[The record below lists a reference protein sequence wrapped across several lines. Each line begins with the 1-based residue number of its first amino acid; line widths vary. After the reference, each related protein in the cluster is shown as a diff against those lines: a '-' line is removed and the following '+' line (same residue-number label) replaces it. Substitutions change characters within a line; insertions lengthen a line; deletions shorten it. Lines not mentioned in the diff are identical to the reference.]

1 MLKKALVV
9 ILILATVLSTN
20 AVPVSADPLPGYSS
34 ILSMANN
41 MYVCADNYG
50 NDPLIANRS
59 SASDW
64 EAFKVIRN
72 SDGTVSFLSQ
82 ISNKYVSAD
91 LNIGGKL
98 IADRTAIDT
107 WEKFRI
113 VELGDGTVALQA
125 LANNMY
131 VCADLDQGAV
141 LYANRS
147 SVGGAWEAF
156 KITEFT
162 GSPPASGYTT
172 LVWSD
177 EFNGS
182 SLDTSNWTCETGTG
196 SGGWGNNELQYY
208 TSRPENI
215 RVTGGNLVITARRES
230 YGGMNYTSARI
241 KTQDKRTWTYGRVE
255 ARIKIPTGKGLWP
268 AFWMLGNN
276 ITQVSWPYCGEIDIM
291 EHVNNESVTHGTIH
305 WSDHNGNYAY
315 YGGPTSWN
323 LDFSQYH
330 VYAIEWSP
338 SSIKWFVDG
347 NQFWEANI
355 ANSINGTDEFHRPFF
370 ILLNLAV
377 GGNWPG
383 SPDGSTPF
391 PAEML
396 VDYVR
401 VYQ

>member
-1 MLKKALVV
+1 MLRRFLVS
-9 ILILATVLSTN
+9 ILILLLVFSTWSLP
-20 AVPVSADPLPGYSS
+20 AVAEPIAGYSS
-34 ILSMANN
+34 ILAMANN
-41 MYVCADNYG
+41 QYVCAEDYG
-50 NDPLIANRS
+50 NGPLVANRS

-64 EAFKVIRN
+64 ESFKVIYN

-82 ISNKYVSAD
+82 ISNKYVCAD
-91 LNIGGKL
+91 LNLGGQL

-113 VELGDGTVALQA
+113 VDLGDGTVALLA

-131 VCADLDQGAV
+131 VSADLNQGAV

-147 SVGGAWEAF
+147 SIDTWEKF
-156 KITEFT
+156 KITEFG
-162 GSPPASGYTT
+162 GSSPSPDYKT

-182 SLDTSNWTCETGTG
+182 SLDTSNWTCEIGTG
-196 SGGWGNNELQYY
+196 HNGWGNNELQYY
-208 TSRPENI
+208 TDRPENV
-215 RVTGGNLVITARRES
+215 RVSGGHLIITARREN
-230 YGGMNYTSARI
+230 YGGRNYTSARI
-241 KTQDKRTWTYGRVE
+241 KTQGKRNWTYGRIE
-255 ARIKIPTGKGLWP
+255 ARIKIPTGQGLWP
-268 AFWMLGNN
+268 AFWMLGESFS
-276 ITQVSWPYCGEIDIM
+276 QVSWPYCGEIDIM
-291 EHVNNESVTHGTIH
+291 EHINNESVTHGTIH

-315 YGGPTSWN
+315 YGGATRN
-323 LDFSQYH
+323 LDFSQFH
-330 VYAIEWSP
+330 VYSIEWSP

-347 NQFWEANI
+347 NQFFEANI
-355 ANSINGTDEFHRPFF
+355 ANGINGTDEFHKPFF
-370 ILLNLAV
+370 IILNLAV

-383 SPDGSTPF
+383 SPNSSTPF

>member
-1 MLKKALVV
+1 MLKKSFAIV
-9 ILILATVLSTN
+9 LILALVLSTN
-20 AVPVSADPLPGYSS
+20 AVPASAEPISGYSS
-34 ILSMANN
+34 ILALANN
-41 MYVCADNYG
+41 MYVCAENYG
-50 NDPLIANRS
+50 NDPLVANRS
-59 SASDW
+59 TASDW
-64 EAFKVIRN
+64 EAFKIIYN

-91 LNIGGKL
+91 LNIGGQL
-98 IADRTAIDT
+98 IANRTAIDT
-107 WEKFRI
+107 WEKFRLI
-113 VELGDGTVALQA
+113 DLGDDKFAILA

-131 VCADLDQGAV
+131 VCADLNQGAV

-147 SVGGAWEAF
+147 SIDTWETFRISQFGGSAP
-156 KITEFT
+156 
-162 GSPPASGYTT
+162 SSGYTR

-177 EFNGS
+177 EFNGT
-182 SLDTSNWTCETGTG
+182 SLDTSNWTYEIGTG
-196 SGGWGNNELQYY
+196 SNGWGNNELQYY

-215 RVTGGNLVITARRES
+215 RVSGGNLIITARRES

-241 KTQDKRTWTYGRVE
+241 KTQDKRTFTYGRVE

-276 ITQVSWPYCGEIDIM
+276 ISQVSWPYCGEIDIM
-291 EHVNNESVTHGTIH
+291 EHVNNEGVTHGTIH

-315 YGGPTSWN
+315 YGGPTPWN

-338 SSIKWFVDG
+338 TSIKWFVDG

-355 ANSINGTDEFHRPFF
+355 ANSINGTDEFHKPFF